1 MNFKQTFLFVALAS
15 LLASCGGKQ
24 GGRPNFGDNEY
35 PVMTVE
41 AKSSVMQSTYPAT
54 LKGIQ
59 DVQIRPKVSGFITQ
73 VCVKEGQA
81 VGAGQLL
88 FIIDN
93 ATYQAQVRQAQAAV
107 NTATAQMNTA
117 KLTFE
122 NNQQLFNNNVI
133 GQFELQ
139 SAKNNY
145 EVARAQVAQ
154 AKAALAS
161 AQETLSFCYVKSPAS
176 GVIGSLPF
184 KVGALVSAS
193 SAEPLTTVSNVS
205 TIEAYFSMTEKD
217 VLEMTKTSGS
227 VNAALST
234 FPTVKL
240 QLADGSTYNHPGKV
254 SKVSGVIDPATGSVS
269 VIAQFSNPERLLKSG
284 GSGSIIIPRDN
295 AHALLIPQSVVSE
308 VQDKHFVYIVGKD
321 NKVKYTEIKVD
332 PQTDGNNYVVV
343 SGLQVGDRYVTNGI
357 QSLSDG
363 MEIKP
368 ITPAQ
373 YDKKIQE
380 AQKLGESNS
389 TAKGF
394 INAMSGKK

>member
-1 MNFKQTFLFVALAS
+1 MRIKQIFLFATLAGM
-15 LLASCGGKQ
+15 LVSCGGNK

-35 PVMTVE
+35 PVVTLE
-41 AKSSVMQSTYPAT
+41 AKSSVMQTTYPAT

-59 DVQIRPKVSGFITQ
+59 DVEIRPKVSGFITQ
-73 VCVKEGQA
+73 VCVKEGQS
-81 VGAGQLL
+81 VSAGQLL
-88 FIIDN
+88 FVIDN

-117 KLTFE
+117 KLTYE
-122 NNQQLFNNNVI
+122 NNQQLFAGNVI
-133 GQFELQ
+133 GQFELE

-145 EVARAQVAQ
+145 EVSKAQVAQ
-154 AKAALAS
+154 AKAALSS

-193 SAEPLTTVSNVS
+193 SIEPLTTVSNVS

-227 VNAALST
+227 VNSALST

-240 QLADGSTYNHPGKV
+240 QLADGSIYNHPGKV

-269 VIAQFSNPERLLKSG
+269 VIAQFSNPEHLLKSG
-284 GSGSIIIPRDN
+284 GSGAIVVPRDN
-295 AHALLIPQSVVSE
+295 SHALLIPQSVVSE
-308 VQDKHFVYIVGKD
+308 VQDKHFVYLVGKD

-343 SGLQVGDRYVTNGI
+343 GGLQVGDRYVTNGI
-357 QSLSDG
+357 QTLTDG

-373 YDKKIQE
+373 YDKKIQD

-389 TAKGF
+389 TAKGY